1 MLKSRVIPVVL
12 YDGRVVVKSIGF
24 ERHRNVGHP
33 VNVARV
39 YNARE
44 VDELIFLDI
53 AATVEGRAPNFEL
66 LQDVADECF
75 MPLTIGGGIKSLE
88 DIRLSLLAGAD
99 KVCINSAAAAN
110 PSLVTSAAS
119 KFGSQCIVVGLDVL
133 RSKEG
138 RYQLY
143 RHWDKSIALE
153 DPFNLAKSLV
163 DLGAGEIYLNSVDN
177 DGKMEGFDEELI
189 SRVCESVSVPVIV
202 AGGAGKLDDFI
213 FAIKCGASAVGA
225 ASIFHFTE
233 ATPLEA
239 KRHMLN
245 AGIATRL

>member
-1 MLKSRVIPVVL
+1 MKSRVIPVVL
-12 YDGRVVVKSIGF
+12 YDGRVVVKSIKF
-24 ERHRNVGHP
+24 ARHRNVGHP

-53 AATVEGRAPNFEL
+53 SATVENRPPNFEL

-75 MPLTIGGGIKSLE
+75 MPLTIGGGIKSLD

-99 KVCINSAAAAN
+99 KVCINSAAFSS
-110 PSLVTSAAS
+110 PSLIASAAS
-119 KFGSQCIVVGLDVL
+119 KFGSQCIVVGVDVL
-133 RSKEG
+133 KSEEG
-138 RYQLY
+138 RYRIY
-143 RHWDKSIALE
+143 KHSDKTMAKE
-153 DPFNLAKSLV
+153 DPFDFVRSLV
-163 DLGAGEIYLNSVDN
+163 ELGAGEIYLNSVDN
-177 DGKMEGFDEELI
+177 DGMMDGFDEDLI
-189 SRVCESVSVPVIV
+189 ARVCESVSVPVIV
-202 AGGAGKLDDFI
+202 AGGAGKLDDFAI
-213 FAIKCGASAVGA
+213 AIKCGASAVGA

-239 KRHMLN
+239 KRYMFG

>member
-24 ERHRNVGHP
+24 DRHRNVGHP

-53 AATVEGRAPNFEL
+53 SATAEGRSPNFEL

-99 KVCINSAAAAN
+99 KVCINSAVAVN
-110 PSLVTSAAS
+110 PSLITSAAS

-133 RSKEG
+133 RSENG
-138 RYQLY
+138 RYQIY
-143 RHWDKSIALE
+143 RYWDRTIAPE
-153 DPFNLAKSLV
+153 DLFDVVRSLV
-163 DLGAGEIYLNSVDN
+163 ELGAGEIYLNSVDN

-189 SRVCESVSVPVIV
+189 ARVCEAVSIPVIA
-202 AGGAGKLDDFI
+202 AGGAGKLDDFAS
-213 FAIKCGASAVGA
+213 AIKCGASAVGA

-233 ATPLEA
+233 ATPLEV
-239 KRHMLN
+239 KRHMLKS
-245 AGIATRL
+245 GIATRL